1 MSSLP
6 IKWRSFLS
14 ELIPLILFFV
24 GFNLSGL
31 YLAAGLSVVSGLII
45 FALIWLYERRL
56 PLFVGISM
64 LFSLIFLVI
73 AMLVNETLFIKVHG
87 SIANGFF
94 GVILLGGLLFGKPMM
109 KLFFAAQFQLDEY
122 TWFQLSRKWG
132 YFFITMMIANELA
145 WRLLDDAGWVFVK
158 VAIFPTLTLLFMAW
172 LWPMTKRGI
181 IMPTEPENS
190 PG

>member
-14 ELIPLILFFV
+14 ELIPLILFFL

-94 GVILLGGLLFGKPMM
+94 GVILLGENGDCNMEP
-109 KLFFAAQFQLDEY
+109 
-122 TWFQLSRKWG
+122 LSK
-132 YFFITMMIANELA
+132 
-145 WRLLDDAGWVFVK
+145 
-158 VAIFPTLTLLFMAW
+158 
-172 LWPMTKRGI
+172 
-181 IMPTEPENS
+181 MPKFS
-190 PG
+190 F